1 MCDAF
6 PPHSAH
12 TRRTEP
18 DPFSP
23 YRPALH
29 ARPRHVG
36 PQIQWG
42 VFRVYAVEA
51 GIKQPKY
58 VYFMWAGPRASIKTR
73 VNATAL
79 KSSVLKAFEVRAETI

>member
-1 MCDAF
+1 
-6 PPHSAH
+6 
-12 TRRTEP
+12 
-18 DPFSP
+18 
-23 YRPALH
+23 
-29 ARPRHVG
+29 
-36 PQIQWG
+36 